1 MFQIIWYKM
10 KYSFLSMEMTNS
22 PRMTQVFTW
31 KHPKRLPDNCIYL
44 IIPCLHKSV
53 DVWRVALL
61 TVHQNSIRTLNRT
74 QPLSLGNTHGFTTMN
89 PLELTHLHSCRPL
102 LVLKPR
108 LTPSRRWTPPPG
120 PRCRNRDRSVCLYTP
135 VGFNKYTCKFK
146 FYPWRTQAGCLNIL
160 ISSTLIFNANSS
172 ISASGCARPS
182 WREFVFGNNLSSKHA
197 PDIKKNMTLRTV
209 YKRLYSAFVS
219 SCNMICIWM
228 HFTCNSSVF

>member
-1 MFQIIWYKM
+1 MLVWV
-10 KYSFLSMEMTNS
+10 FLLHVHVYYLIGNVWISHVSNHLVQNEIFVPFNGNDNSKRS

-61 TVHQNSIRTLNRT
+61 TVHQNSIRTLNRS

-120 PRCRNRDRSVCLYTP
+120 PRCRNRDRSACLYTP
-135 VGFNKYTCKFK
+135 VGLNKYSCELN
-146 FYPWRTQAGCLNIL
+146 FYPWRTQVGCLNIL
-160 ISSTLIFNANSS
+160 MLSTLIFNANSS

-197 PDIKKNMTLRTV
+197 PDI
-209 YKRLYSAFVS
+209 
-219 SCNMICIWM
+219 
-228 HFTCNSSVF
+228 

>member
-1 MFQIIWYKM
+1 MLIWV
-10 KYSFLSMEMTNS
+10 FLLHIHIYYLIDNVWISHVSNHLVQNEIFVPFNGNDKSERS
-22 PRMTQVFTW
+22 PRMTQIFTW
-31 KHPKRLPDNCIYL
+31 KHPNRLPDNCIYL

-120 PRCRNRDRSVCLYTP
+120 PRCRNRDRSAFLYTP
-135 VGFNKYTCKFK
+135 VGFNKYTCELN
-146 FYPWRTQAGCLNIL
+146 FYPWRTQIGCLEYL
-160 ISSTLIFNANSS
+160 DVVYLDFQCKFFYISQWLR
-172 ISASGCARPS
+172 SAVMKG
-182 WREFVFGNNLSSKHA
+182 
-197 PDIKKNMTLRTV
+197 I
-209 YKRLYSAFVS
+209 RL
-219 SCNMICIWM
+219 WK
-228 HFTCNSSVF
+228 